1 MLRRLPFI
9 VAILVIC
16 TTHVVAQRE
25 WATWHFGI
33 RSGITFVKNGK
44 DLAVPEPIRNT
55 PVRQI
60 EGTSVWSD
68 PCTGD
73 VLLSSDGMTVF
84 DRMGRGLPN
93 GTALNGGMSA
103 TQAAL
108 FVPHPGNADLVYLF
122 TSPDLAGGTQP
133 VNPGNAYNLIDMSA
147 NGGFGDVVAKNQAIG
162 GTGSERLCATHDN
175 TGLGYW
181 VVMMEAD
188 TTTFFAYHVTQSG
201 GLDRTPVIS
210 RFNVPSDRVGYMKIS
225 PDGRHLAIAS
235 PMHKI
240 ELFDFD
246 AATGVLTN
254 RRIPIGPEN
263 PDIYN
268 SAENV
273 WYGLAYSGD
282 GKKLYCSARS
292 IGTSKIIQFD
302 LSLSLTSDIIRSGTI
317 ITTMSNDGVYYWA
330 MPMQIGPTGKI
341 YVGAK
346 DRLHVIDEPTR
357 RGTACNFHPNAVM
370 FPDDI
375 QCADG
380 LPNIIESG
388 YRGLRTYTCPGPVG
402 FFRVRNVCL
411 GEGVVVRD
419 SSSRFPT
426 SWLWMFPRGNPS
438 FHDGPTPPP
447 IMYDSPGTYQ
457 IILRTQNEHG
467 EHIYVDSVVVFPK
480 PVVFAGPDISACRG
494 SIVQLQAR
502 GADRYAWIPRGAVS
516 DPNSASP
523 TIRVDRDSIVLIV
536 TGLSVQGCATRDT
549 IVVRSAITIAVVPG
563 DTAICRGSSI
573 RLIASG
579 GETYEWRVDG
589 RGTLSTDHDVID
601 SPDTTTTYRV
611 IVARG
616 DCIDTSE
623 VTVTVSDILS
633 ARVTSDTAICRGTSI
648 RLKAEG
654 GAGYRW
660 SPIDGLD
667 DPSSATPLCTPQN
680 TTTYTVTVMSAQ
692 KCERTLVMT
701 VRVKEPPRVRCRPDT
716 AICRGGAVML
726 YADGEGSATWSS
738 DGGIVNAGADTFEV
752 RPART
757 TTYRCRMTM
766 DGCVGVDS
774 CVVMVLPRPVLS
786 IAGVATACAN
796 DKVDLHA
803 SGAVDITWYDGRWGK
818 IGSGSSYTGRASD
831 MAVVRAIGR
840 SPDGCTDTAEWRL
853 VITEPQTIVFV
864 LPDVMVQ
871 PGKNIRLPLVRRTG
885 LASQPVDIDIH
896 VPNRAFHVTGW
907 SPATL
912 VRRTTIG
919 AMDVLR
925 LTVAPGSDTVAILEG
940 VAMLSMQPEFTITGA
955 GVDTVD
961 CRSVTVLRGTVGLE
975 NCGLTRRMVRF
986 IESLSVRIVGT
997 GSLRQATSTTVLDV
1011 PVRMSAYSPS
1021 GGLLSEATWFG
1032 AGPHAIALPDGY
1044 GPMIFLECRTPW
1056 SSEMMPLLLR

>member
-25 WATWHFGI
+25 WATWHFGN

-60 EGTSVWSD
+60 EGTSTWSD

-93 GTALNGGMSA
+93 GTGLNGGMSA

-108 FVPHPGNADLVYLF
+108 FVPHPGNTDLIYLF

-133 VNPGNAYNLIDMSA
+133 VNPGNAYNLIDMAA
-147 NGGFGDVVAKNQAIG
+147 NGGFGDVIAKNQAIG

-188 TTTFFAYHVTQSG
+188 TTTFFAYHITQSG
-201 GLDRTPVIS
+201 LDRAPVIS
-210 RFNVPSDRVGYMKIS
+210 RFNAPSDRVGYMKVS

-235 PMHKI
+235 PMHRI

-246 AATGVLTN
+246 AASGRLTN
-254 RRIPIGPEN
+254 RRILIGPEN
-263 PDIYN
+263 PDVYN
-268 SAENV
+268 SLESV

-282 GKKLYCSARS
+282 GKKLYCSARN
-292 IGTSKIIQFD
+292 IGTSRIFQFD
-302 LSLSLTSDIIRSGTI
+302 LSSPLTSDIIRSGTI

-330 MPMQIGPTGKI
+330 MPLQIGPTGKI

-346 DRLHVIDEPTR
+346 DRLHVIEEPAR
-357 RGTACNFHPNAVM
+357 KGVACNFRTNAVM
-370 FPDDI
+370 FPDDV

-380 LPNIIESG
+380 LPNMIESG

-411 GEGVVVRD
+411 GEGVIVRD

-467 EHIYVDSVVVFPK
+467 EHIYVDSVIVFPK

-502 GADRYAWIPRGAVS
+502 GADRYAWIPRSAVS
-516 DPNSASP
+516 DPNSANP
-523 TIRVDRDSIVLIV
+523 TIRVDRDSVVLIV
-536 TGLSVQGCATRDT
+536 TGLSTQGCAARDT
-549 IVVRSAITIAVVPG
+549 VVVRSAMTVAVAPG
-563 DTAICRGSSI
+563 DTTICRGSSI
-573 RLIASG
+573 RLVASG
-579 GETYEWRVDG
+579 GETYEWSVDG
-589 RGTLSTDHDVID
+589 RGTLSTERDVID

-616 DCIDTSE
+616 DCIDTTE
-623 VTVTVSDILS
+623 VVVTVSEVLT

-654 GAGYRW
+654 GVNYRW

-680 TTTYTVTVMSAQ
+680 TTIYTVTVMSAQ

-701 VRVKEPPRVRCRPDT
+701 VKVKEPPRVRCRPDT
-716 AICRGGAVML
+716 VICNGGAVIL
-726 YADGEGSATWSS
+726 YAEGGRSATWSS
-738 DGGIVNAGADTFEV
+738 DEGIVNAGADTFEV
-752 RPART
+752 RPVRT
-757 TTYRCRMTM
+757 TTYRCRMVV
-766 DGCVGVDS
+766 DGCIGVDS
-774 CVVMVLPRPVLS
+774 CVIRVMPRPDMS
-786 IAGVATACAN
+786 ITGPVNACAN
-796 DKVDLHA
+796 DNVDLHA
-803 SGAVDITWYDGRWGK
+803 SGAADITWYDGRWGQ
-818 IGSGSSYTGRASD
+818 IGSGSVHRGRAVD
-831 MAVVRAIGR
+831 MVVVRVIGR
-840 SPDGCTDTAEWRL
+840 TPDGCADTAEWHL
-853 VITEPQTIVFV
+853 SITEPQAIVFA
-864 LPDVMVQ
+864 LPDVTVQ
-871 PGKNIRLPLVRRTG
+871 PGKNVRLPLVRRVGT
-885 LASQPVDIDIH
+885 ASQPMDIDVH
-896 VPNRAFHVTGW
+896 VPNRAFRVTGW

-912 VRRTTIG
+912 MGRTTVG
-919 AMDVLR
+919 TMDVLR
-925 LTVAPGSDTVAILEG
+925 LRVDPGYDTVAMIEG
-940 VAMLSMQPEFTITGA
+940 VALLSIRPDFVVTGSGA
-955 GVDTVD
+955 DTVD
-961 CRSVTVLRGTVGLE
+961 CRSVTVMPGTVRLE
-975 NCGLTRRMVRF
+975 NCGLTRRLVRF
-986 IESLSVRIVGT
+986 IESLSIRIDGT
-997 GSLRQATSTTVLDV
+997 GSLRQATSTTILDV
-1011 PVRMSAYSPS
+1011 PVQVSVYSPS
-1021 GGLLSEATWFG
+1021 GGLLSQVVWSG
-1032 AGPHAIALPDGY
+1032 AGPHTIALPDGF
-1044 GPMIFLECRTPW
+1044 GPMVFLECRTPW
-1056 SSEMMPLLLR
+1056 SSEVLPLLLR

>member
-210 RFNVPSDRVGYMKIS
+210 RFNAPSDRVGYMKIS

-370 FPDDI
+370 FPDDV

-494 SIVQLQAR
+494 SVVQLQAR

-563 DTAICRGSSI
+563 DTSICRGSSI

-589 RGTLSTDHDVID
+589 RGTLSTDHDVVD

-654 GAGYRW
+654 GATYRW

-716 AICRGGAVML
+716 AICQGGAVML

-738 DGGIVNAGADTFEV
+738 DGGVVNAGADTFEV
-752 RPART
+752 RPVRT
-757 TTYRCRMTM
+757 TTYRCRMTI

-774 CVVMVLPRPVLS
+774 CVVMVLSRPVMS
-786 IAGVATACAN
+786 ITGVATACAN
-796 DKVDLHA
+796 DRVDLHA
-803 SGAVDITWYDGRWGK
+803 SGAADITWYDGRWGK
-818 IGSGSSYTGRASD
+818 IGSGSSHTGRASG
-831 MAVVRAIGR
+831 MAVVRVIGR
-840 SPDGCTDTAEWRL
+840 SPEGCTDTAEWRL
-853 VITEPQTIVFV
+853 VITEPQTIVFA

-871 PGKNIRLPLVRRTG
+871 PGRNIRLPLVRRTG
-885 LASQPVDIDIH
+885 LVSQPVDIDIH
-896 VPNRAFHVTGW
+896 VPNRAFHVTSW
-907 SPATL
+907 NPATL

-925 LTVAPGSDTVAILEG
+925 LNVAPGSDTVAILEG

-1011 PVRMSAYSPS
+1011 PVRISAYSPS

-1056 SSEMMPLLLR
+1056 SSEVMPLLLR